1 MNGHRMLTVWW
12 AHWPIVAAGATRS
25 AAIVLKANRVVACS
39 PAAAADGVAI
49 GQRRRIAQQR
59 CPGAVLL
66 DDDPDRDARMFEP
79 VVRAVGK
86 FTPRLEMVEPGWLCV
101 ESRGPSR
108 YFGGDDELVT
118 KIVAA
123 VDAAVD
129 PGTDPAE
136 LRAGPRAGLGVGIAD
151 GRFASAVAARIAAR
165 RNRSVVVATG
175 GSRAFLAPEPVA
187 WLHETGEVDAEF
199 VGLLARLGLARLG
212 MLADLDRVD
221 VAGRFGPPGEHAHRL
236 ACADDA
242 RPSLATEPPAERMV
256 ERVLDDPVDQLQ
268 PLVFIGKQL
277 ADDLVAELTM
287 SGLVCT
293 RVVVTSETEFGER
306 SERVWYRANGLSAP
320 AIVER
325 VRWQLE
331 GWVNQPGGLSSGVVL
346 LRLDP
351 DELRHDRGDQ
361 LRLWGGLSEAD
372 ERAVRAVTRL
382 AGMAGEQAVLVP
394 AWQGGR
400 LPGDRYR
407 WVPAT
412 TTDLTDPDDTA
423 QRLRPFVGG
432 SPAGGVAPSG
442 APTPLSSL
450 GVEGGFAGA
459 RRAVA
464 GGSAAPGGAP
474 TPTPTPTPASPGRGT
489 RRRGSPVG
497 VWPGSLPAPSPSIV
511 LDGATRAAV
520 TDKEG
525 AMVVVG
531 GRGELN
537 ATPVSLV
544 IGEREPQEITGWA
557 GPWPVDEWWWDER
570 RHRRLARFQIVTA
583 DGAAHLVA
591 VERQRWWVL
600 ASYG

>member
-1 MNGHRMLTVWW
+1 MSVNVHRMLTVWW

-79 VVRAVGK
+79 VARAVGE

-108 YFGGDDELVT
+108 YFGGDDELVA
-118 KIVAA
+118 KIVDA
-123 VDAAVD
+123 VGGAVD
-129 PGTDPAE
+129 PGADPAG
-136 LRAGPRAGLGVGIAD
+136 LRAGLGVGIAD
-151 GRFASAVAARIAAR
+151 GRFASAVAARMAAR
-165 RNRSVVVATG
+165 RNRSVVVAPG

-187 WLHETGEVDAEF
+187 WLQEAGEVDAEL
-199 VGLLARLGLARLG
+199 VSLLARLGLARLG

-221 VAGRFGPPGEHAHRL
+221 VADRFGPPGEHAHRL
-236 ACADDA
+236 ACADDV
-242 RPSLATEPPAERMV
+242 RPSHAKEPPAERMV

-277 ADDLVAELTM
+277 ADGLVAELTM

-293 RVVVTSETEFGER
+293 RIVVTSETEFGER
-306 SERVWYRANGLSAP
+306 SERVWYRASGLSAP

-325 VRWQLE
+325 IRWQLE

-346 LRLDP
+346 LRLNP
-351 DELRHDRGDQ
+351 DELRHDGGDQ

-372 ERAVRAVTRL
+372 KRAVRAVTRL
-382 AGMAGEQAVLVP
+382 AGIAGEQAVLVP
-394 AWQGGR
+394 TWQGGR

-423 QRLRPFVGG
+423 QRLRPF
-432 SPAGGVAPSG
+432 AGRSATSKRSGRGVRG
-442 APTPLSSL
+442 
-450 GVEGGFAGA
+450 
-459 RRAVA
+459 
-464 GGSAAPGGAP
+464 GGAASN
-474 TPTPTPTPASPGRGT
+474 PAPF
-489 RRRGSPVG
+489 
-497 VWPGSLPAPSPSIV
+497 PGSLPAPSPSIV
-511 LDGATRAAV
+511 LDDATRAAV

-570 RHRRLARFQIVTA
+570 RHRRLARFQVVTA

-591 VERQRWWVL
+591 VERQCWWVL

>member
-1 MNGHRMLTVWW
+1 MAGNRNRMLTVWW
-12 AHWPIVAAGATRS
+12 ANWPIVAAGATRS
-25 AAIVLKANRVVACS
+25 SAIVLKANRVVACS
-39 PAAAADGVAI
+39 PAALADGVAI
-49 GQRRRIAQQR
+49 GQRRRVAQQR

-79 VVRAVGK
+79 VVRAVGA

-108 YFGGDDELVT
+108 YFGGDEQLATKLVEA
-118 KIVAA
+118 VA
-123 VDAAVD
+123 AAVD
-129 PGTDPAE
+129 PGTD
-136 LRAGPRAGLGVGIAD
+136 LDGLGVGIAD
-151 GRFASAVAARIAAR
+151 GRFASAVAARMAAR
-165 RNRSVVVATG
+165 LGGPDPDHTLIVAPGTSRS
-175 GSRAFLAPEPVA
+175 FLAREPVA
-187 WLHETGEVDAEF
+187 WLQETGEVDGEM
-199 VGLLARLGLARLG
+199 VSLLGRLGLARLG
-212 MLADLDRVD
+212 MLAGLDRVD
-221 VAGRFGPPGEHAHRL
+221 VADRFGPPGVHAHRL

-242 RPSLATEPPAERMV
+242 RPSRAKEPPAERTV
-256 ERVLDDPVDQLQ
+256 ERVLDEPVDQLQ

-277 ADDLVAELTM
+277 ADGLVAELTM
-287 SGLVCT
+287 AGLVCT
-293 RVVVTSETEFGER
+293 RIVVTSETEHGER
-306 SERVWYRANGLSAP
+306 SERVWYRASGLSAP

-346 LRLDP
+346 LRLHP
-351 DELRHDRGDQ
+351 DELRHDGGDQ
-361 LRLWGGLSEAD
+361 LRLWGGLSETD

-400 LPGDRYR
+400 LSGDRYR

-412 TTDLTDPDDTA
+412 TTDLTDSDDTA
-423 QRLRPFVGG
+423 QRLRPF
-432 SPAGGVAPSG
+432 AGG
-442 APTPLSSL
+442 
-450 GVEGGFAGA
+450 
-459 RRAVA
+459 RR
-464 GGSAAPGGAP
+464 GRK
-474 TPTPTPTPASPGRGT
+474 RGT
-489 RRRGSPVG
+489 PSG

-511 LDGATRAAV
+511 LDDATSAV
-520 TDKEG
+520 VADKEG
-525 AMVVVG
+525 ATVVVG

-537 ATPVSLV
+537 ATPVSLA